1 MAIQTRYAG
10 DAQGINNVDATYDG
24 TLGTIIATG
33 LTKNPTALSITLGKS
48 QTFAVADSAT
58 GGVVET
64 FLRQIAVD
72 STIVMYQVNSGQLSV
87 LLEATGNTTTNIV
100 ARITALGNATV
111 AGGSNIWANSV
122 TGVSTVGFKLAT
134 S

>member
-10 DAQGINNVDATYDG
+10 DAQGVNNVDSDYLG
-24 TLGTIIATG
+24 TLGTVIATG
-33 LTKNPTALSITLGKS
+33 LTKNPTAVSIVLGKS
-48 QTFAVADSAT
+48 QTFVLADSTT

-64 FLRQIAVD
+64 FLCQIAVD

-87 LLEATGNTTTNIV
+87 LLEAAGNTTTNIL
-100 ARITALGNATV
+100 ARITALGNASV
-111 AGGSNIWANSV
+111 AGGSNIWANAA
-122 TGVSTVGFKLAT
+122 TLTNTGFKLAQ

>member
-10 DAQGINNVDATYDG
+10 DAQGVNNVDAAYDG
-24 TLGTIIATG
+24 TLGTVIATG
-33 LTKNPTALSITLGKS
+33 LTKNPTAISIVLGKS

-64 FLRQIAVD
+64 FLRQIAFD

-87 LLEATGNTTTNIV
+87 LLEAAGNTTTNIL
-100 ARITALGNATV
+100 ARITALGNASV
-111 AGGSNIWANSV
+111 GAGGSNIWANAA
-122 TGVSTVGFKLAT
+122 TLTNTGFKLAQ